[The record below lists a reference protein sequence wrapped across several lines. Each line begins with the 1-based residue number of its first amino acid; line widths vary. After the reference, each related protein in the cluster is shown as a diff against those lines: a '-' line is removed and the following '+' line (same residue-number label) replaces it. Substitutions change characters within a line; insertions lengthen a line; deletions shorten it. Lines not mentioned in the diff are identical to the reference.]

1 MTQIP
6 VQTDYVDSEAVLYRS
21 DQGIFLGVCK
31 GLSERFDIDVVL
43 VRIAFLFSV
52 LFLGV
57 SLLLYFLIAVC
68 IPRKSKIAEAKK
80 PKLLGVCSRFAR
92 RFDMDP
98 GLVRLLFLSLLF
110 FSGGSILLGYLLLYF
125 ILPSHNEMDA
135 QAARASSTF
144 EK

>member
-1 MTQIP
+1 MNP
-6 VQTDYVDSEAVLYRS
+6 VQTSNEYDSPQTLYRS
-21 DQGIFLGVCK
+21 DQGVFLGVCK
-31 GLSERFDIDVVL
+31 GLAERFDIDVTL

-57 SLLLYFLIAVC
+57 SIFLYFLIAIC
-68 IPRKSKIAEAKK
+68 IPRKSKLTEAKK

-125 ILPSHNEMDA
+125 ILPTHSEMEA
-135 QAARASSTF
+135 QTLRSTSSF
-144 EK
+144 E